1 MLFLYL
7 PHPLGNEC
15 GDLAVGEYINMDT
28 KIFLL
33 EDDDAI
39 GMGLTY
45 SLEKEGYA
53 VTHVKTCKEARSEWA
68 SDKCDIAILDI
79 NLPDGNGYDICKM
92 IKEKC
97 NVPVIFL
104 TASDAEVNVVMGL
117 EMGADD
123 YICKPFRVN
132 ELMARI
138 RAVLRRS
145 GNVNDNAQG
154 DFANGNG
161 AQGGNAQNG
170 NFASNIIK
178 IADITIYTNEAKV
191 TRFNSDTNA
200 EESIELTALEY
211 RLLLAF
217 CNNRGIVLS
226 RKNLL
231 EDMWDVSGDFV
242 NGNTLTVYIKRLRD
256 KIEKDPANPLIIK
269 TVRGLGY
276 IMM

>member
-1 MLFLYL
+1 M
-7 PHPLGNEC
+7 GNEC

-191 TRFNSDTNA
+191 TRFNSDKNV